1 MITTFRP
8 SGCTNACRHS
18 HRVSAG
24 FKTALF
30 STKPYIPYIVREP
43 SMSISAIICDAPI
56 AHKAEGSDP
65 YAWLQERDTEAVL
78 DYLKAENSY
87 QQAQTADQ
95 AALRETLFEEIKGR
109 ILETDLSLPSPWGP
123 YLYYTRT
130 TAGDEYALHY
140 RCPRPADDSLTLDE
154 SREQLLLDPNV
165 LANGGFFSLGAFSI
179 SPDHQ
184 RLAYSID
191 STGDEIYTLFV
202 KELSDGRVSELE
214 FQDCDGSMTWA
225 NDSLTLFFGELDD
238 THRPHK
244 LYRYRLDG
252 TAAEEVFHEPDG
264 RFFMHCYRASSEQQ
278 LLLSVGSKTTSEVW
292 VLDANQPQQDFSC
305 IAPRVEDHEYDVDHG
320 ALDGQWTWF
329 IRTNRDGINFALY
342 TAVDTGVA
350 PIEAQW
356 QILIPHSDTVMID
369 GMSLNA
375 GAMTLSLRE
384 GGLPI
389 IEVHPQDLPSYRVQ
403 LPDAAYSLHVQNTL
417 EFASERIRLRYEAL
431 NRPAQIRQLQLS
443 NGEQQV
449 LKQTPVLGPF
459 DADAYVSQRLWATA
473 PDGTQI
479 PISLVIK
486 REALGKP
493 VPLYLYGYG
502 AYGESLDPWFSHARL
517 SLLDRGMAFAI
528 AHVRGGGELG
538 EAWYRAGKQEHKQ
551 NTFSDF
557 IACAE
562 HLIANGFTSA
572 PQLAISGGSAG
583 GLLIGA
589 VLNQRPELFGAAIA
603 EVPFV
608 DVLNTMLDP
617 DLPLTV
623 TEYDEWG
630 NPQEPD
636 VYERLKAYAP
646 YENVKAQAYPAML
659 VIAGYNDSR
668 VQYWEA
674 AKWVAKLRTA
684 KTDTNPLLLKTEL
697 GAGHG
702 GMSGRYQGLRD
713 VALEYAFLFKV
724 LGVA

>member
-1 MITTFRP
+1 
-8 SGCTNACRHS
+8 
-18 HRVSAG
+18 
-24 FKTALF
+24 
-30 STKPYIPYIVREP
+30 
-43 SMSISAIICDAPI
+43 MSISAIICDAPI

>member
-1 MITTFRP
+1 M
-8 SGCTNACRHS
+8 SLSAH
-18 HRVSAG
+18 VSN
-24 FKTALF
+24 
-30 STKPYIPYIVREP
+30 
-43 SMSISAIICDAPI
+43 API
-56 AHKAEGSDP
+56 ARRDPGVDP
-65 YAWLQERDTEAVL
+65 YAWLQERDTDAVL

-87 QQAQTADQ
+87 QQAQLADQ
-95 AALRETLFEEIKGR
+95 AELRETLFQEIKGR

-130 TAGDEYALHY
+130 TAGDEYPRHY
-140 RCPRPADDSLTLDE
+140 RCPRPTDDSLTVDE
-154 SREQLLLDPNV
+154 SREQLLLDPNA
-165 LANGGFFSLGAFSI
+165 LAGGGFFSLGAFSI

-184 RLAYSID
+184 RLAYSLD
-191 STGDEIYTLFV
+191 TTGDEIYTLFV
-202 KELSDGRVSELE
+202 KELSNDKVSELS
-214 FQDCDGSMTWA
+214 FDDCDGSMTWA

-244 LYRYRLDG
+244 LWRYRLDG

-264 RFFMHCYRASSEQQ
+264 RFFLHCYRSSSEQQ
-278 LLLSVGSKTTSEVW
+278 LILSLGSKTTSEVW
-292 VLDANQPQQDFSC
+292 VLDATQPQQPFTC
-305 IAPRVEDHEYDVDHG
+305 LAPRREEHEYDVDHG
-320 ALDGQWTWF
+320 LLDGQWTWL
-329 IRTNRDGINFALY
+329 IRSNRDGINFALY
-342 TAVDTGVA
+342 QAVDTGVA
-350 PIEAQW
+350 PTEADW
-356 QILIPHSDTVMID
+356 QNLIPHSDTVMID
-369 GMSLNA
+369 GLSLNA

-389 IEVHPQDLPSYRVQ
+389 IEVHPQGLPAYRVQ
-403 LPDAAYSLHVQNTL
+403 LPDAAYSLHVQNSL
-417 EFASERIRLRYEAL
+417 EFISDRIRLRYEAL
-431 NRPAQIRQLQLS
+431 NRPAQIRQLDLAS
-443 NGEQQV
+443 GEQVV

-473 PDGTQI
+473 PDGTQV
-479 PISLVIK
+479 PISLVVK
-486 REALGKP
+486 REALGRP

-517 SLLDRGMAFAI
+517 SLLDRGVAFAI

-538 EAWYRAGKQEHKQ
+538 EAWYRAGKQEHKH

-562 HLIANGFTSA
+562 HLIANGFTTA
-572 PQLAISGGSAG
+572 GQLAISGGSAG

-589 VLNQRPELFGAAIA
+589 VLNQRPELFKVAIA

-630 NPQEPD
+630 NPEEPD
-636 VYERLKAYAP
+636 VYDRIRAYAP
-646 YENVKAQAYPAML
+646 YENVSAQAYPALL

-674 AKWVAKLRTA
+674 AKWVAKLRAT
-684 KTDTNPLLLKTEL
+684 KTDDNPLLLKTEL
-697 GAGHG
+697 DAGHG

-713 VALEYAFLFKV
+713 VALEYAFVLKV
-724 LGVA
+724 LGRV

>member
-1 MITTFRP
+1 MP
-8 SGCTNACRHS
+8 Q
-18 HRVSAG
+18 SANV
-24 FKTALF
+24 T
-30 STKPYIPYIVREP
+30 S
-43 SMSISAIICDAPI
+43 API
-56 AHKAEGSDP
+56 AHKAPGTDP
-65 YAWLQERDTEAVL
+65 YAWLQERDTDAVL

-87 QQAQTADQ
+87 QEAQTADQ
-95 AALRETLFEEIKGR
+95 AGLRETLFEEIKGR

-130 TAGDEYALHY
+130 TAGDEYARHY
-140 RCPRPADDSLTLDE
+140 RCPRPDDDSLQLDE
-154 SREQLLLDPNV
+154 SREQLLLDPNE

-184 RLAYSID
+184 RLAYSVD
-191 STGDEIYTLFV
+191 ATGDEIYTLFI
-202 KELSDGRVSELE
+202 KELSDGRVSELAFE
-214 FQDCDGSMTWA
+214 NCDGSMTWA

-244 LYRYRLDG
+244 LLRYRLDG

-264 RFFMHCYRASSEQQ
+264 RFFMHCYRSSSEQQ
-278 LLLSVGSKTTSEVW
+278 LLLALGSKTTSEIW
-292 VLDANQPQQDFSC
+292 VLDAFQPQQAFTC

-350 PIEAQW
+350 PCEADW
-356 QILIPHSDTVMID
+356 RNLIPHRDSTMID

-403 LPDAAYSLHVQNTL
+403 LPDAAYSLHVQNSL
-417 EFASERIRLRYEAL
+417 DFVSEQIRLRYEAL
-431 NRPAQIRQLQLS
+431 NRPAQIRQLELV
-443 NGEQQV
+443 NGEQKV

-473 PDGTQI
+473 PDGTQV
-479 PISLVIK
+479 PISLVVK
-486 REALGKP
+486 REALGQP
-493 VPLYLYGYG
+493 TPLYLYGYG
-502 AYGESLDPWFSHARL
+502 AYGQSLDPWFSHARL
-517 SLLDRGMAFAI
+517 SLLDRGVAFAI

-538 EAWYRAGKQEHKQ
+538 EAWYRAGKQEHKH

-562 HLIANGFTSA
+562 HLIANGYTTS

-589 VLNQRPELFGAAIA
+589 VLNMRPQLFGAAIA

-617 DLPLTV
+617 DLPLTI

-636 VYERLKAYAP
+636 VYERIKAYAP
-646 YENVKAQAYPAML
+646 YENVTAQEYPATL

-674 AKWVAKLRTA
+674 AKWVAKLRA
-684 KTDTNPLLLKTEL
+684 NKTDNNPLLLKTEL

-713 VALEYAFLFKV
+713 VALEYAFVFKV
-724 LGVA
+724 LGIA

>member
-1 MITTFRP
+1 MP
-8 SGCTNACRHS
+8 
-18 HRVSAG
+18 VSSSVLA
-24 FKTALF
+24 
-30 STKPYIPYIVREP
+30 
-43 SMSISAIICDAPI
+43 API
-56 AHKAEGSDP
+56 AHKADGADP
-65 YAWLQERDTEAVL
+65 YAWLQERDSAPVL
-78 DYLKAENSY
+78 DYLEAENSY
-87 QQAQTADQ
+87 VQAQLADQ
-95 AALRETLFEEIKGR
+95 APLREALFEEIKGR

-130 TAGDEYALHY
+130 TAGDEYARHY

-184 RLAYSID
+184 RLAYSLD
-191 STGDEIYTLFV
+191 TSGEETYTLFV
-202 KELSDGRVSELE
+202 KELSNDKLSELP

-244 LYRYRLDG
+244 LFRYRLDG
-252 TAAEEVFHEPDG
+252 TAAQEVFHEPDG
-264 RFFMHCYRASSEQQ
+264 RFFLHCYRSSSERQ
-278 LLLSVGSKTTSEVW
+278 LLLSLGSKTTSEVW
-292 VLDANQPQQDFSC
+292 ALDASQPQQPFTC
-305 IAPRVEDHEYDVDHG
+305 LAPRVEGHEYEVDHG
-320 ALDGQWTWF
+320 QLDGQWTWL
-329 IRTNRDGINFALY
+329 IRSNRDGINFALY
-342 TAVDTGVA
+342 QAADQGQAPTAGD
-350 PIEAQW
+350 W
-356 QILIPHSDTVMID
+356 QTLIPHSDTVMLD
-369 GMSLNA
+369 GLSLNA
-375 GAMTLSLRE
+375 GGLTLSLRI
-384 GGLPI
+384 GGLPV
-389 IEVHPQDLPSYRVQ
+389 IEVRPQGLPAYRVE
-403 LPDAAYSLHVQNTL
+403 LPDAAYSLYVQNTL
-417 EFASERIRLRYEAL
+417 EFASEHIRLRYEAL
-431 NRPAQIRQLQLS
+431 NRPAQIRQLHLAT
-443 NGEQQV
+443 GEQVV

-473 PDGTQI
+473 PDGTQV
-479 PISLVIK
+479 PISLVVK
-486 REALGKP
+486 RQCLGQP
-493 VPLYLYGYG
+493 TPLYLYGYG

-517 SLLDRGMAFAI
+517 SLLDRGVAFAI

-551 NTFSDF
+551 NTFNDF

-562 HLIANGFTSA
+562 HLIAQGYTR
-572 PQLAISGGSAG
+572 PEQLVISGGSAG

-589 VLNQRPELFGAAIA
+589 VLNQRPQLFAAAIA

-617 DLPLTV
+617 ELPLTV

-630 NPQEPD
+630 NPQDPQ
-636 VYERLKAYAP
+636 VYARIKAYAP
-646 YENVKAQAYPAML
+646 YENVRAQAYPALL

-674 AKWVAKLRTA
+674 AKWVAKLRAT

-697 GAGHG
+697 EAGHG

-713 VALEYAFLFKV
+713 VALEYAFVFKV
-724 LGVA
+724 LGIA

>member
-1 MITTFRP
+1 M
-8 SGCTNACRHS
+8 SLSAH
-18 HRVSAG
+18 VSN
-24 FKTALF
+24 
-30 STKPYIPYIVREP
+30 
-43 SMSISAIICDAPI
+43 API
-56 AHKAEGSDP
+56 ARRDPGVDP
-65 YAWLQERDTEAVL
+65 YAWLQERDTDAVL

-87 QQAQTADQ
+87 QEAQLADQ
-95 AALRETLFEEIKGR
+95 AELRETLFQEIKGR

-130 TAGDEYALHY
+130 TAGDEYPRHY
-140 RCPRPADDSLTLDE
+140 RCPRPADDSLSVDE
-154 SREQLLLDPNV
+154 RREQLLLDPTV
-165 LANGGFFSLGAFSI
+165 LAGGGFFSLGAFSI

-184 RLAYSID
+184 RLAYSLD
-191 STGDEIYTLFV
+191 TTGDEIYTLFV
-202 KELSDGRVSELE
+202 KELSNDKVSELS
-214 FQDCDGSMTWA
+214 FADCDGSMTWA

-244 LYRYRLDG
+244 LWRYRLDG

-264 RFFMHCYRASSEQQ
+264 RFFLHCYRSSSEKQ
-278 LLLSVGSKTTSEVW
+278 LILSLGSKTTSEVW
-292 VLDANQPQQDFSC
+292 VLDAAQPQRPFTC
-305 IAPRVEDHEYDVDHG
+305 LAPRVENHEYDVDHG
-320 ALDGQWTWF
+320 LLDGQWTWL
-329 IRTNRDGINFALY
+329 IRSNRDGINFALY
-342 TAVDTGVA
+342 QAADTGVA
-350 PIEAQW
+350 PTEADW
-356 QILIPHSDTVMID
+356 QNLIPHSDTVMID
-369 GMSLNA
+369 GLSLNA

-389 IEVHPQDLPSYRVQ
+389 IEVHPQGLPAYRVQ
-403 LPDAAYSLHVQNTL
+403 LPDAAYSLHVQNSL
-417 EFASERIRLRYEAL
+417 EFVSDRIRLRYEAL
-431 NRPAQIRQLQLS
+431 NRPAQIRQLDLASGAQI
-443 NGEQQV
+443 V

-473 PDGTQI
+473 PDGTQV
-479 PISLVIK
+479 PISLVVK
-486 REALGKP
+486 REALGQP

-502 AYGESLDPWFSHARL
+502 AYGESLDPWFSHSRL
-517 SLLDRGMAFAI
+517 SLLDRGVAFAI

-538 EAWYRAGKQEHKQ
+538 EAWYRAGKQEHKH

-562 HLIANGFTSA
+562 HLISNGFTTA
-572 PQLAISGGSAG
+572 EQLAISGGSAG

-589 VLNQRPELFGAAIA
+589 VLNQRPELFKVAIA

-630 NPQEPD
+630 NPEEPD
-636 VYERLKAYAP
+636 VYDRIRAYAP
-646 YENVKAQAYPAML
+646 YENVSAQAYPALL

-674 AKWVAKLRTA
+674 AKWVAKLRAT
-684 KTDTNPLLLKTEL
+684 KTDDNPLLLKTEL

-713 VALEYAFLFKV
+713 VALEYAFVLKV
-724 LGVA
+724 LRVA

>member
-1 MITTFRP
+1 MP
-8 SGCTNACRHS
+8 L
-18 HRVSAG
+18 SA
-24 FKTALF
+24 TL
-30 STKPYIPYIVREP
+30 
-43 SMSISAIICDAPI
+43 CDAPV

-65 YAWLQERDTEAVL
+65 YAWLQERDTDAVL

-87 QQAQTADQ
+87 QEAQTADQ
-95 AALRETLFEEIKGR
+95 AGLRESLFEEIKGR

-130 TAGDEYALHY
+130 TAGDEYSRHY
-140 RCPRPADDSLTLDE
+140 RCPRPADDSLQLDE
-154 SREQLLLDPNV
+154 SREQLLLDPNQ

-184 RLAYSID
+184 RLAFSVD

-264 RFFMHCYRASSEQQ
+264 RFFMHCYRSSSEQQ
-278 LLLSVGSKTTSEVW
+278 LLLSLGSKTTSEVW
-292 VLDANQPQQDFSC
+292 VLDANQPQQAFAC
-305 IAPRVEDHEYDVDHG
+305 IAQRVEDHEYDVDHG
-320 ALDGQWTWF
+320 ARDGQWTWF
-329 IRTNRDGINFALY
+329 IRSNRDGINFALY
-342 TAVDTGVA
+342 TAVDSGVA
-350 PIEAQW
+350 PIEADW
-356 QILIPHSDTVMID
+356 QSLIPHSDSVMID

-403 LPDAAYSLHVQNTL
+403 LPDAAYSLHVQNSL
-417 EFASERIRLRYEAL
+417 EFVSERIRLRYEAL
-431 NRPAQIRQLQLS
+431 NRPAQIRQLEL
-443 NGEQQV
+443 NTGEQQV

-473 PDGTQI
+473 PDGTQV
-479 PISLVIK
+479 PISLVVK

-538 EAWYRAGKQEHKQ
+538 EAWYRAGKQEHKH

-572 PQLAISGGSAG
+572 AQLAISGGSAG

-630 NPQEPD
+630 NPEEPD
-636 VYERLKAYAP
+636 VYDRIKAYAP
-646 YENVKAQAYPAML
+646 YENVSAQAYPATL

-674 AKWVAKLRTA
+674 AKWVAKLRAA
-684 KTDTNPLLLKTEL
+684 KTDSNPLLLKTEL

-713 VALEYAFLFKV
+713 AALEYAFLFRV
-724 LGVA
+724 LGIA